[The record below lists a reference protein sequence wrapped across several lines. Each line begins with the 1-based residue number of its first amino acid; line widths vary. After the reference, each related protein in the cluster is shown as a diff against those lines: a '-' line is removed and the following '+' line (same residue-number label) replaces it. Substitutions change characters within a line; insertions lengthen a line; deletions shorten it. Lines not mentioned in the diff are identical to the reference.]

1 MTTPSDSDQPRTR
14 SEAKSVLAASVP
26 AATEPRPALPT
37 PVVVSF
43 WILIVSAALR
53 FFFAVVTAVNWTAL
67 INDVLQ
73 HLPAHTSPAQV
84 RSDMHNILIAE
95 IVLDVVFG
103 ALYVVLAFMIRAG
116 RNWARLSV
124 TAVVVVFGVFDILN
138 GPDVVTLIS
147 VLIELVAV
155 GLLYLQ
161 RSKDFFAAVKAAT
174 PSRFRR

>member
-1 MTTPSDSDQPRTR
+1 
-14 SEAKSVLAASVP
+14 
-26 AATEPRPALPT
+26 
-37 PVVVSF
+37 
-43 WILIVSAALR
+43 
-53 FFFAVVTAVNWTAL
+53 
-67 INDVLQ
+67 
-73 HLPAHTSPAQV
+73 
-84 RSDMHNILIAE
+84 
-95 IVLDVVFG
+95 VVFG